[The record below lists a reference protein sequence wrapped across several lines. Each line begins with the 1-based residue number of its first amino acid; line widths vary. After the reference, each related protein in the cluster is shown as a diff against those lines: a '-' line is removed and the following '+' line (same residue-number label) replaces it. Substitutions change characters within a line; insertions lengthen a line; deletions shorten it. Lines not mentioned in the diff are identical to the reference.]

1 MKKYI
6 AIVSAL
12 CAVSLTVVVALR
24 IAPEAWAVI
33 AGIFFGGLASVP
45 MCFIALMLLRH
56 QPVASNQPQPTYH
69 PQPQVIIVREP
80 ALPRRQ
86 PQTYIQP
93 TPQPQYAD
101 EDEEYI
107 EGDFYEYGQP
117 AAAPRPAYGTHVV
130 NQQPTGVRIIGEH
143 R

>member
-1 MKKYI
+1 MLKKYM
-6 AIVSAL
+6 AIVGAL

-56 QPVASNQPQPTYH
+56 QSLAPMQQRPTYQ
-69 PQPQVIIVREP
+69 PQPQVIIMREP

-86 PQTYIQP
+86 PQSYIP
-93 TPQPQYAD
+93 PAPQPQYQD
-101 EDEEYI
+101 EDYV
-107 EGDFYEYGQP
+107 EGDYHEYEQP
-117 AAAPRPAYGTHVV
+117 TAAPRPAHGTQVV
-130 NQQPTGVRIIGEH
+130 NQQPTSVRIIGG
-143 R
+143 RG